1 MTLVLAALQ
10 SMAQDPVLQ
19 ETWTSD
25 DYTVSVYNVQVGPT
39 DNYQRL
45 VVNSPGALAA
55 FIAATNGS
63 ALTTADSQG
72 RRVNLQIE
80 GELNA
85 EDFTA
90 LNSST
95 ESLAKYTSLDLKDAT
110 VAEINVMTSMQM
122 ENLKYVRLPQNI
134 SSSEDMKKLQTKNTN
149 LDLVVSIGVDQETS
163 LNKASIHS
171 FTANSVLAASD
182 VFKNGY
188 NGFEDLKNC
197 KYVAMSGTYGDKD
210 LVNGTTKNF
219 GEPAI
224 WDFTGATFATCK
236 IPAYTFVQGTE
247 LGDKHHYDI
256 DDPFKETEG
265 YTSLPNNYST
275 NAFYYFQ
282 SYAPAVVDIKLP
294 TGIDT
299 LPPACL
305 KDLGSLN
312 KTNYMA
318 ANGMTDD
325 QFKTKYGND
334 ATFAPIDNLVIP
346 NNYIYLDHECGLWA
360 KITNLVIGNGVKEI
374 RGGAFVNS
382 TTLENLDFAAG
393 ISDCYIGNL
402 AFGECKSMKHIALAE
417 GIVSLGAN
425 AFSNS
430 QHLESIRLPETLL
443 YIGNEA
449 FNNCLAL
456 NSITIPSNVEK
467 IGQQAFCLCPFTDIY
482 LTTTDP
488 DKIPLMWSAG
498 LYGDN
503 SGGSF
508 DGRASFNHGHFDGW
522 EGFSDNFGGIVQGM
536 SWEEAAQWYYLHV
549 NGLPVLHY
557 PQQLA
562 DKVKAII
569 SSNYDARSA
578 EGYGLPANRLDMSSR
593 SADQIMANYQDV
605 TDLVDS
611 EGKGQYTQNGWAQ
624 FVLMKEYVPGNEDI
638 VYTKEYS
645 DVWYTMCFPFDLTDE
660 QLAAAFNETFNI
672 ADFSGVQV
680 VEKTEADPMK
690 LVLHFNKVA
699 VTYYK
704 DTNDKVYYRLCD
716 DGSTVYRGEP
726 RQTVWRERHGNF
738 SYNVYVDPDD
748 PSKIYHHV
756 DANDKLVG
764 NKTKTFALGNSLEQA
779 AANKDNAIIID
790 GILAEAGHPYMIH
803 PAIGVNPG
811 QPKKACNMAG
821 ITWKDSPTEKERAS
835 SDCNLPDKPS
845 VDEYRDWLYNHMA
858 RTVDL
863 GNKSTQQE
871 KWDNYDQED
880 YTSLGYS
887 GNTYTFKGNPRD
899 FKDGWKDDTSL
910 PPRPTDESLVEPK
923 APQNP
928 NPKPKAPK
936 KKLSAPEQVTN
947 PDDKAKYADVK
958 ELFKTERLTWSGWT
972 GSATATITYTYGED
986 LANYEMSEFFTNWG
1000 TYAYATQSQAHN
1012 CNINNSDGLNA
1023 FKTYLGGEPIPSDI
1037 ESRFAA
1043 LKSLAIDYQAELD
1056 AFNGYDVLY
1065 EQYREN
1071 KALWDAYDEAM
1082 AEWNSWVAPA
1092 DEQAAYNTAYAAW
1105 QTAVTNYN
1113 TWKTAMGD
1121 KGYNVVIPQYAYFLG
1136 TPAGAI
1142 YPKYFRQRSDK
1153 QDRSTGLW
1161 TQYSA
1166 IILPNA
1172 TALAGLETDL
1182 GGVTSSSGTGSTPGA
1197 KSHDIAFDE
1206 DYFFINDTPQG
1217 IATLIEK
1224 IEKEEGKAPEVEYM
1238 DIVVSIDGKI
1248 VSRDKTTFEGLPKG
1262 VYIINGKKYYV
1273 K

>member
-1 MTLVLAALQ
+1 MKRILLLMWVLLLGISVQAQTTINVTSENTLASQLANPNLSTIQ
-10 SMAQDPVLQ
+10 SSLII
-19 ETWTSD
+19 TGT
-25 DYTVSVYNVQVGPT
+25 
-39 DNYQRL
+39 
-45 VVNSPGALAA
+45 
-55 FIAATNGS
+55 
-63 ALTTADSQG
+63 LT
-72 RRVNLQIE
+72 
-80 GELNA
+80 A
-85 EDFTA
+85 EDFKA
-90 LNSST
+90 LNST
-95 ESLAKYTSLDLKDAT
+95 TYPQLASVTKLDLSGAT
-110 VAEINVMTSMQM
+110 VASISDMSGMNLSAMEYLRLPNGMTSADDVTKMKD
-122 ENLKYVRLPQNI
+122 LH
-134 SSSEDMKKLQTKNTN
+134 SSSKNASLKMAGALSNTLTYDGVTTDN
-149 LDLVVSIGVDQETS
+149 KEVAIYSFVPNSAGKFKTAFPILEGAKSVRMAGAFGNNDLVD
-163 LNKASIHS
+163 HS
-171 FTANSVLAASD
+171 NNNTPIFGH
-182 VFKNGY
+182 NGP
-188 NGFEDLKNC
+188 
-197 KYVAMSGTYGDKD
+197 VA
-210 LVNGTTKNF
+210 L
-219 GEPAI
+219 
-224 WDFTGATFATCK
+224 WDFTGASFTDCK
-236 IPAYTFVQGTE
+236 IPSYTFQYQTE
-247 LGDKHHYDI
+247 SGDKRHFDL

-265 YTSLPNNYST
+265 FTSLPDNYQT
-275 NAFYYFQ
+275 NSFYYFCEAYM
-282 SYAPAVVDIKLP
+282 STYVVDIKLP
-294 TGIDT
+294 TGIES
-299 LPPACL
+299 LPPKSL
-305 KDLGSLN
+305 LRLGSQN
-312 KTNYMA
+312 KANYMA
-318 ANGMTDD
+318 VHNMSNEDFAAAFSYVENN
-325 QFKTKYGND
+325 QTKVPDY
-334 ATFAPIDNLVIP
+334 APIETLVIP
-346 NNYIYLDHECGLWA
+346 NNYEILDHECALEA
-360 KITNLVIGNGVKEI
+360 RIKNLYIGNGVKEI
-374 RGGAFVNS
+374 RGGAFVHS
-382 TTLENLDFAAG
+382 ETLEDLDFAAG

-430 QHLESIRLPETLL
+430 QHLESIRLPESLI

-467 IGQQAFCLCPFTDIY
+467 IGQQAFRLCPFTDIY

-488 DKIPLMWSAG
+488 AKIPVVWSVG
-498 LYGDN
+498 NFPNGYDE
-503 SGGSF
+503 
-508 DGRASFNHGHFDGW
+508 RASFHMGHYFGW
-522 EGFSDNFGGIVQGM
+522 GGFSGNTGVGDGSTGENVNGM
-536 SWEEAAQWYYLHV
+536 TWDEAAAWYYIHV

-557 PQQLA
+557 PKQLA

-569 SSNYDARSA
+569 SAGYDAISSD
-578 EGYGLPANRLDMSSR
+578 GYRLPANREDMSSR
-593 SADQIMANYQDV
+593 SADQIMRNYDDV
-605 TDLVDS
+605 TDLLASD
-611 EGKGQYTQNGWAQ
+611 GKGTYTQNGWAQ

-672 ADFSGVQV
+672 ADFSGVEV
-680 VEKTEADPMK
+680 VEKTETDPMK

-726 RQTVWRERHGNF
+726 GQTVWREQHGTTF
-738 SYNVYVDPDD
+738 KYNVYVDPDD

-764 NKTKTFALGNSLEQA
+764 NKTKTFALGNTLQEA

-811 QPKKACNMAG
+811 QPKRACNMAG
-821 ITWKDSPTEKERAS
+821 ITWKDSPNDKEQAS
-835 SDCNLPDKPS
+835 SDYNLSDEPS

-863 GNKSTQQE
+863 GHESTQQE
-871 KWDNYDQED
+871 KWDNYDQRA
-880 YTSLGYS
+880 YTNVGGKSYA

-899 FKDGWKDDTSL
+899 FKDGWQDDTSL
-910 PPRPTDESLVEPK
+910 PERPTDAELVEPK

-972 GSATATITYTYGED
+972 GSADATITYTYGED

-1000 TYAYATQSQAHN
+1000 TYAYANQSQAHSGN
-1012 CNINNSDGLNA
+1012 SVFNSDGLNA

-1056 AFNGYDVLY
+1056 AFNGFDVLY
-1065 EQYREN
+1065 EQYLEN
-1071 KALWDAYDEAM
+1071 KDLWDAYDAAM
-1082 AEWNSWVAPA
+1082 AEWNSWKAPA
-1092 DEQAAYNTAYAAW
+1092 DVQAAYDAAYSAW

-1113 TWKTAMGD
+1113 TWKTAMG
-1121 KGYNVVIPQYAYFLG
+1121 KEGYNVVIPQYAYFLG

-1172 TALAGLETDL
+1172 AALAGLETEL
-1182 GGVTSSSGTGSTPGA
+1182 GGVTTSSGTGSTPGA

-1206 DYFFINDTPQG
+1206 KYFFIDDTPQG

>member
-1 MTLVLAALQ
+1 MKRILLLMWVLLLGISVQAQTTITVTSENTLANQLANLSTIQ
-10 SMAQDPVLQ
+10 SSLII
-19 ETWTSD
+19 TGT
-25 DYTVSVYNVQVGPT
+25 
-39 DNYQRL
+39 
-45 VVNSPGALAA
+45 
-55 FIAATNGS
+55 
-63 ALTTADSQG
+63 LT
-72 RRVNLQIE
+72 
-80 GELNA
+80 A
-85 EDFTA
+85 EDFGA
-90 LNSST
+90 LNSATYSQ
-95 ESLAKYTSLDLKDAT
+95 LASVTKLDLSGAT
-110 VAEINVMTSMQM
+110 VASISDMSGMNLSAMEYLQLPNGMTSADDVAAMANLHTSSKNAALKMAGAQSNTVTFNGVTTNNKEVAVYSFVPNSSPAYKNAFSFV
-122 ENLKYVRLPQNI
+122 ENAKSVRMAGTFGVNDLIDTNK
-134 SSSEDMKKLQTKNTN
+134 SNTPIYGWN
-149 LDLVVSIGVDQETS
+149 GVVG
-163 LNKASIHS
+163 L
-171 FTANSVLAASD
+171 
-182 VFKNGY
+182 
-188 NGFEDLKNC
+188 
-197 KYVAMSGTYGDKD
+197 
-210 LVNGTTKNF
+210 
-219 GEPAI
+219 
-224 WDFTGATFATCK
+224 WDFTGASFEDCTINA
-236 IPAYTFVQGTE
+236 AQGSEYSYQYKYRTE
-247 LGDKHHYDI
+247 SGDNHHYDI
-256 DDPFKETEG
+256 NDPFKEDMDNATLGLPPG
-265 YTSLPNNYST
+265 YET
-275 NAFYYFQ
+275 NAFYYFFPQ
-282 SYAPAVVDIKLP
+282 GLAKYAVDIKLP
-294 TGIDT
+294 TGIDA

-305 KDLGSLN
+305 TDLASDN
-312 KTNYMA
+312 KSNYMA
-318 ANGMTDD
+318 LTGMS
-325 QFKTKYGND
+325 QEEFNSKFGNNAKYV
-334 ATFAPIDNLVIP
+334 PIETLVIP
-346 NNYIYLDHECGLWA
+346 NSYEVLDHECALEA
-360 KITNLVIGNGVKEI
+360 KIKNLYIGNGVKEI
-374 RGGAFVNS
+374 RGGAFVHS
-382 TTLENLDFAAG
+382 ETLENLDFAAG

-402 AFGECKSMKHIALAE
+402 AFGECRSMKHIALAE
-417 GIVSLGAN
+417 GIISIGAN

-430 QHLESIRLPETLL
+430 QHLESIRLPESLI

-467 IGQQAFCLCPFTDIY
+467 IGQQAFRLCPFTDIY

-488 DKIPLMWSAG
+488 AKIPVVWSVG
-498 LYGDN
+498 NFPNGYDE
-503 SGGSF
+503 
-508 DGRASFNHGHFDGW
+508 RASFHMGHYFGW
-522 EGFSDNFGGIVQGM
+522 GGFSGITGVDGGTGANVNGLP
-536 SWEEAAQWYYLHV
+536 WDEAAAWYYIHV

-557 PQQLA
+557 PTQLA

-569 SSNYDARSA
+569 SADYDATSS
-578 EGYGLPANRLDMSSR
+578 EGYGLPANRTDMSSR
-593 SADQIMANYQDV
+593 SADQIMSNYSDV
-605 TDLVDS
+605 TDLLASD
-611 EGKGQYTQNGWAQ
+611 GKGTYTQNGWAQ

-672 ADFSGVQV
+672 ADFSGIELVA
-680 VEKTEADPMK
+680 KTENDPMK
-690 LVLHFNKVA
+690 MVLHFNKVA

-726 RQTVWRERHGNF
+726 GQTVWRERHGNF

-748 PSKIYHHV
+748 PSMIYHHV

-764 NKTKTFALGNSLEQA
+764 NKTKTFALGNTLDQA

-811 QPKKACNMAG
+811 QPKKACNMSG
-821 ITWKDSPTEKERAS
+821 ITW
-835 SDCNLPDKPS
+835 LPEADREARYNDK
-845 VDEYRDWLYNHMA
+845 A

-863 GNKSTQQE
+863 GKESTQEE
-871 KWDNYDQED
+871 KWDNYDQVAYTNLDGKD
-880 YTSLGYS
+880 YT
-887 GNTYTFKGNPRD
+887 GNTYTFKGNFRE
-899 FKDGWKDDTSL
+899 FNDGWQDDTSL
-910 PPRPTDESLVEPK
+910 PERPTDAELVEPK

-936 KKLSAPEQVTN
+936 KAELSMPDNPEDN
-947 PDDKAKYADVK
+947 PVDNPADDTETYPANLQTFYYSERPNTGGNIWGDLVAGISSINEISDYVQDGAAGTKWDCKAFNTYFGYENANLPVSVFNDGIAELKSKCASFKAALVPYNKYLQDV
-958 ELFKTERLTWSGWT
+958 
-972 GSATATITYTYGED
+972 
-986 LANYEMSEFFTNWG
+986 ANYPSKRQ
-1000 TYAYATQSQAHN
+1000 AYLDS
-1012 CNINNSDGLNA
+1012 
-1023 FKTYLGGEPIPSDI
+1023 K
-1037 ESRFAA
+1037 
-1043 LKSLAIDYQAELD
+1043 AEWD
-1056 AFNGYDVLY
+1056 S
-1065 EQYREN
+1065 YR
-1071 KALWDAYDEAM
+1071 AQL
-1082 AEWNSWVAPA
+1082 AEWNSWQAPE
-1092 DEQAAYNTAYAAW
+1092 DEQAAYDAAYLAW

-1113 TWKTAMGD
+1113 TWKTEMGK

-1172 TALAGLETDL
+1172 AALAGLETDL

-1224 IEKEEGKAPEVEYM
+1224 IEKEEGKADVEYM